1 MLAWTLARMDF
12 PCKKGKFTMPNQSPK
27 LLTTAEAAAYVGT
40 GKSTLRR
47 YIREGKVTAL
57 RVGPKLLRF
66 ETDALDRAAHKIG

>member
-1 MLAWTLARMDF
+1 MDF
-12 PCKKGKFTMPNQSPK
+12 PCKKGKFTMPSQFPK